1 MVYKCTKHTLTLQ
14 KEHRTFSSNDGWV
27 NFDEPHQ
34 KNIMQNCIVLRK
46 RNVRKSFHF
55 LSMLS
60 KMSYICTNVLK
71 SKASRWFGPREP
83 SFVIWVS
90 SCGPKQRLPC
100 NCRINK
106 LSLKPWDAFKIF
118 GPSRSFNK
126 LLLLTLILV
135 FLAEM
140 LIFGIWNF

>member
-1 MVYKCTKHTLTLQ
+1 MNICFKWWFGWILINLIIIKENYAELHCIKEEKCK
-14 KEHRTFSSNDGWV
+14 
-27 NFDEPHQ
+27 
-34 KNIMQNCIVLRK
+34 
-46 RNVRKSFHF
+46 KSFHF
-55 LSMLS
+55 LSMFS
-60 KMSYICTNVLK
+60 RMSYICTNVLK

-140 LIFGIWNF
+140 LIFGIWNFYNK